1 MHLKL
6 SELKGRPVL
15 DANGRVIGKIKAPL
29 VELET
34 WLVDALRVT
43 LRRAVARD
51 MAIAWSFWRRATMDI
66 PTGQIHAAGDAI
78 ILRIAVAELREATPE
93 ALPDAAFAS
102 IH

>member
-6 SELKGRPVL
+6 SELRGRPVL
-15 DANGRVIGKIKAPL
+15 DANGRVIGNIKAPL
-29 VELET
+29 VDLET

-51 MAIAWSFWRRATMDI
+51 MAIQWSFWRRPTMDI

-78 ILRIAVAELREATPE
+78 ILRIALADLREATPQG
-93 ALPDAAFAS
+93 LPDAAFAS